1 MVEELSEGCLKLLA
15 KVIFFHTRSCNA
27 TYLITLE
34 PPLLKVNNAFQ
45 ASPQNAYFT
54 IRSNLTRTEKNNIFK
69 YSNTKRVREEIGENS
84 CRARTSHGGSGG
96 GAVEVLSRF
105 IRDV

>member
-45 ASPQNAYFT
+45 AS
-54 IRSNLTRTEKNNIFK
+54 
-69 YSNTKRVREEIGENS
+69 TKCLFYYKIKFD
-84 CRARTSHGGSGG
+84 A
-96 GAVEVLSRF
+96 
-105 IRDV
+105 D